1 MADPPSYGPESV
13 RFDEPQRAPT
23 FVQIRPPAET
33 TATRRMVLGLVG
45 VGITFVALMGWAAH
59 RFSLREVAPIVPQP
73 PAMGSET
80 PPPQP
85 VQTDPYPELVKHRTN
100 AAVSAPVWSQQTLM
114 DRISP
119 FDPSVPDRG
128 PRADNPSD
136 ITNAT
141 DVGHAAQPHSYE
153 ALVHL
158 GKGDTIGGALLK
170 LGFEAEAVADAVSAL
185 ARHVSLK
192 RLPIGLGMKVQI
204 RRSEQ
209 ESAKPVLQALTIQ
222 PDGSREITVE
232 RNGKNQYV
240 VVRSTR

>member
-1 MADPPSYGPESV
+1 
-13 RFDEPQRAPT
+13 
-23 FVQIRPPAET
+23 
-33 TATRRMVLGLVG
+33 
-45 VGITFVALMGWAAH
+45 
-59 RFSLREVAPIVPQP
+59 
-73 PAMGSET
+73 MGSET

-128 PRADNPSD
+128 PRADANPSD
-136 ITNAT
+136 KTNAT
-141 DVGHAAQPHSYE
+141 DIGNASQPDSYE

-192 RLPIGLGMKVQI
+192 RLPIGLGMKVKI

-222 PDGSREITVE
+222 PEGREITVE

>member
-59 RFSLREVAPIVPQP
+59 RFSVREVAPIVPQP
-73 PAMGSET
+73 AAMGSET

-128 PRADNPSD
+128 PRADANPSD
-136 ITNAT
+136 KTNAT
-141 DVGHAAQPHSYE
+141 DIGNASQPDSYE

-192 RLPIGLGMKVQI
+192 RLPIGLGMKVKI

-222 PDGSREITVE
+222 PEGREITVE

>member
-1 MADPPSYGPESV
+1 
-13 RFDEPQRAPT
+13 
-23 FVQIRPPAET
+23 
-33 TATRRMVLGLVG
+33 
-45 VGITFVALMGWAAH
+45 
-59 RFSLREVAPIVPQP
+59 
-73 PAMGSET
+73 
-80 PPPQP
+80 
-85 VQTDPYPELVKHRTN
+85 
-100 AAVSAPVWSQQTLM
+100 M
-114 DRISP
+114 DRISR
-119 FDPSVPDRG
+119 FDPSMPDRG